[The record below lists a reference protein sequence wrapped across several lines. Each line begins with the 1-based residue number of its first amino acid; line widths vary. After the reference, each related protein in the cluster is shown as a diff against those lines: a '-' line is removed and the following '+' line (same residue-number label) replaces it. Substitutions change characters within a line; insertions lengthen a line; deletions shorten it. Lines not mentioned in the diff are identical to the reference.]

1 MLPQRQLTEE
11 HVRGFFSYTA
21 LALGQHVHGGQLPAS
36 LQLHAVTEQEYTKLL
51 ECLSEA
57 KSSNRLQECVATL
70 EHVYTRINAM
80 DDTAYKLWANNPSA
94 MLRLYEL
101 YAVLSNRIFEGYLPF
116 TRLHRMF
123 VDVVENN
130 SRCEFPSVVYI
141 CYADDHE
148 TAERLLSYARE
159 QYSVGE
165 ALGELRRH
173 IKGCFK
179 QQMGCVSVRNRHDPY
194 ASKPRFASDIQDI
207 IMQLHNSIDQQS
219 VLLNYLEEVI

>member
-21 LALGQHVHGGQLPAS
+21 LALGQHVHRCQLPAS
-36 LQLHAVTEQEYTKLL
+36 VQLHAVTELEYTELIKHI
-51 ECLSEA
+51 SEA
-57 KSSNRLQECVATL
+57 KSSNRLQECVAVL
-70 EHVYTRINAM
+70 EHVLTRVKEM
-80 DDTAYKLWANNPSA
+80 DDVAYKLWATNPSA
-94 MLRLYEL
+94 MLRLYEMST
-101 YAVLSNRIFEGYLPF
+101 VLSNLIFEGYLPF

-130 SRCEFPSVVYI
+130 SRSEFPSVVYI

-148 TAERLLSYARE
+148 TVERLLSYARE

-173 IKGCFK
+173 IKNCFK
-179 QQMGCVSVRNRHDPY
+179 QQMGVVAVRERYTPY
-194 ASKPRFASDIQDI
+194 TSKMLLASDIQDI
-207 IMQLHNSIDQQS
+207 IIQLHNSIEQQS
-219 VLLNYLEEVI
+219 VLLTYLEEVI